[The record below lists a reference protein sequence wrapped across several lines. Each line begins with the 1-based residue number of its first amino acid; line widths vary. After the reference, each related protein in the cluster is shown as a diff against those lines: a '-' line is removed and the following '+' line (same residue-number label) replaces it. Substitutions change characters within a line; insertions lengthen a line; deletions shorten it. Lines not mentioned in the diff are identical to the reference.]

1 MFKIIGELI
10 NTTRKAIKEAAA
22 KKDVALIQEIV
33 KRQIEAGATWIDV
46 NGGGRAGHEE
56 EDMNWLLDVVQE
68 VSGDTP
74 LSLDSPD
81 PKILTMAYKKVNV
94 RPMINSISLESN
106 RWNSLLSF
114 LKGKECDV
122 IALCMDD
129 TGLPKSVEDILSRT
143 ERIVSGLTDT
153 GFSWDSIYI
162 DPIVQPISTDITKG
176 KVALLAVSKIMEKFE
191 GIHTTS
197 GLSNISFGNP
207 KRRLINRF
215 FLSMMIAYG
224 LDTAILDPLD
234 QKMIEAIKTADML
247 AGNDDYCR
255 NFLTAVRAGKIVG

>member
-10 NTTRKAIKEAAA
+10 NTTRKNIQEAAL
-22 KKDVALIQEIV
+22 KKDVAFIQGIV
-33 KRQIEAGATWIDV
+33 KRQIEAGADWVDV

-56 EDMNWLLDVVQE
+56 EDMNWLLDVIQE

-81 PKILTMAYKKVNV
+81 PRILTMAYEKANV

-122 IALCMDD
+122 VALCMDD
-129 TGLPKSVEDILSRT
+129 TGLPKSVEDILTRT
-143 ERIVSGLTDT
+143 ERIVSGLAEA
-153 GFSWDSIYI
+153 GFSRDSIYI
-162 DPIVQPISTDITKG
+162 DPIIQPVSTDITKG
-176 KVALLAVSKIMEKFE
+176 KMALVAVSKIMEKFS

-197 GLSNISFGNP
+197 GLSNISFGLP
-207 KRRLINRF
+207 KRRIINRF
-215 FLSMMIAYG
+215 FLSMMVAYG
-224 LDTAILDPLD
+224 LDSAILDPLD
-234 QKMIEAIKTADML
+234 QKMIEAIKTVDML
-247 AGNDDYCR
+247 AGNDGYCR
-255 NFLTAVRAGKIVG
+255 NFLTAVRAGQIVD

>member
-10 NTTRKAIKEAAA
+10 NTTRKNIKEAAA
-22 KKDVALIQEIV
+22 KKDVAFIQRIV
-33 KRQIEAGATWIDV
+33 NRQIEAGAEWIDV
-46 NGGGRAGHEE
+46 NGGGRAGHEQ
-56 EDMNWLLDVVQE
+56 EDMDWLLDVVQE

-81 PKILTMAYKKVNV
+81 PKVLAMAYKKVNV
-94 RPMINSISLESN
+94 RPMINSISLEST

-129 TGLPKSVEDILSRT
+129 TGLPKSVEDIVSRT
-143 ERIVSGLTDT
+143 ERIVSGLTET
-153 GFSWDSIYI
+153 GVSRDSIYI

-176 KVALLAVSKIMEKFE
+176 KMALLAVSKIMERFA

-224 LDTAILDPLD
+224 LDSAILDPLD

-247 AGNDDYCR
+247 AGNDPYCR
-255 NFLTAVRAGKIVG
+255 NFLNAVRAGVIVD